1 MAWWKWQNK
10 FLLGVALFSKH
21 AGAQPLCTEVVPAA
35 RQACLKQW
43 SVLIYMNGD
52 NDLAPHTFSD
62 LQEMA
67 AVGSSLAVDIVVQQ
81 DTDQD
86 DGSHR
91 YHVQQA
97 ENFAAALKQSHLA
110 TLPEQDSG
118 NLQTLVDFLA
128 FGVKNFPSQH
138 YMVIIWSHGTGY
150 AGGISPDYSSASQLT
165 LAQLNTALEYL
176 QYTHLEGGKIDI
188 YASDACLMQSLE
200 VIYTLRQRARY
211 IIGSANREQKQG
223 WPYREIL
230 QYLVTH
236 PRRPQLTQ
244 ASGAGADAVYWLAN
258 EIPHLYL
265 RHYFDRDQWATMNSV
280 VATEV
285 ARRDYQ
291 SLQQSLSRLSQALR
305 AFLHR
310 DPLLHSLQVLAAV
323 SKSYQFAPANRDMKT
338 FLAQLQTL
346 TPRHSD
352 VYRASAEVQVAL
364 AQLVLKPAA
373 SDPQKHERYFYSRG
387 FGYGTMAS
395 GLTLWLPA
403 NQEEFKA
410 TAKTFANMPL
420 LTETGWYQ
428 LQEELFASD
437 NLPPKK

>member
-1 MAWWKWQNK
+1 MAWWKWPNK
-10 FLLGVALFSKH
+10 FLLLCLALLGEH

-52 NDLAPHTFSD
+52 NDLAPYTFSD
-62 LQEMA
+62 LREMA
-67 AVGSSLAVDIVVQQ
+67 GVGSSLEVDIVVQQ
-81 DTDQD
+81 DTDRD

-91 YHVQQA
+91 YHVQRA
-97 ENFAAALKQSHLA
+97 ENFAAMHEQSHLA

-118 NLQTLVDFLA
+118 DLQTLVDFLA

-176 QYTHLEGGKIDI
+176 QYGHLGGRKVDI

-200 VIYTLRQRARY
+200 VIYALRQRARY

-230 QYLVTH
+230 QYLVRH
-236 PRRPQLTQ
+236 PRRVQLVQ

-265 RHYFDRDQWATMNSV
+265 RYYYDRDQWATMNSV

-291 SLQQSLSRLSQALR
+291 SLQQSLQRLSHALR
-305 AFLHR
+305 IFVR
-310 DPLLHSLQVLAAV
+310 QDPLMHPLQVLAAANNA
-323 SKSYQFAPANRDMKT
+323 YQFAPANRDVRT

-346 TPRHSD
+346 TPRGSD
-352 VYRASAEVQVAL
+352 VYRASVEVQAAV
-364 AQLVLKPAA
+364 AQLVLRPAA

-387 FGYGTMAS
+387 FGYGTMSS

-403 NQEEFKA
+403 SREEFLA
-410 TAKTFANMPL
+410 THHTFAQTPL

-428 LQEELFASD
+428 LQEELFGHS
-437 NLPPKK
+437 P

>member
-10 FLLGVALFSKH
+10 IFLLIALLGKQLW
-21 AGAQPLCTEVVPAA
+21 AQPLCTEVVPAT

-52 NDLAPHTFSD
+52 NDLAPYTFSD

-67 AVGSSLAVDIVVQQ
+67 GVGSSLDVDIVVQQ

-91 YHVQQA
+91 YHVQRA
-97 ENFAAALKQSHLA
+97 ENLTTALKQSHLA

-118 NLQTLVDFLA
+118 DLQTLVDFLA
-128 FGVKNFPSQH
+128 FGVKNFPAQH

-176 QYTHLEGGKIDI
+176 QYTHLGGRKIDI

-200 VIYTLRQRARY
+200 VIYALRQRARY

-236 PRRPQLTQ
+236 PRRLPLAQ

-265 RHYFDRDQWATMNSV
+265 QHYFDRDQWATMNSV

-291 SLQQSLSRLSQALR
+291 SLQQSLQRLSKALR
-305 AFLHR
+305 AFLRR
-310 DPLLHSLQVLAAV
+310 DPLLHPLQVLAAV
-323 SKSYQFAPANRDMKT
+323 SNSYQFAPANRDFKT

-346 TPRHSD
+346 VPRNSD
-352 VYRASAEVQVAL
+352 VYLASADVLSAL

-373 SDPQKHERYFYSRG
+373 SDPQK
-387 FGYGTMAS
+387 T
-395 GLTLWLPA
+395 
-403 NQEEFKA
+403 
-410 TAKTFANMPL
+410 
-420 LTETGWYQ
+420 
-428 LQEELFASD
+428 
-437 NLPPKK
+437 